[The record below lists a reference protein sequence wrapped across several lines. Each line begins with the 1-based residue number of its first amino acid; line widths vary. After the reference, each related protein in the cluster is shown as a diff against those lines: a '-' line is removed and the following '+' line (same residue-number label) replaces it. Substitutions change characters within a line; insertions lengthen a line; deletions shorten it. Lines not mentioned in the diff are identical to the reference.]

1 MKNSGRGVYLIRR
14 LMNKVEFNETG
25 NVIRMTKHL

>member
-14 LMNKVEFNETG
+14 LMNRVEFNESG
-25 NVIRMTKHL
+25 NVIRMVKHL